1 MFSSWSKLWQEKG
14 NVCQV
19 QDREEVSTK
28 HCLGFGSPQRKE
40 ERNRLMARK
49 VSDYQGAGRPRTQGQ
64 IAPLNSRSVGG
75 VLPGTCG
82 YESSKFARAASQM
95 AQVVKNPSA
104 NAGDVKVMGLLSRS
118 GRPLEKEM
126 ATHYHILAWRIPR
139 TEKPGGQQF
148 TGLQR
153 VRHCEVT

>member
-1 MFSSWSKLWQEKG
+1 M
-14 NVCQV
+14 
-19 QDREEVSTK
+19 
-28 HCLGFGSPQRKE
+28 LGRHLPT
-40 ERNRLMARK
+40 
-49 VSDYQGAGRPRTQGQ
+49 TQGQ
-64 IAPLNSRSVGG
+64 LAPLNSRSVGG

-139 TEKPGGQQF
+139 TEKPGG
-148 TGLQR
+148 LSP
-153 VRHCEVT
+153 